1 MSKSP
6 IFAHF
11 SETLN
16 GIKTIKAYKVE
27 DRFVGLLHRK
37 VDDNSKFIY
46 PSFVSDRYNHLK
58 TINP

>member
-46 PSFVSDRYNHLK
+46 PSFVSDR
-58 TINP
+58 